1 MFSGLPHKADSSGSP
16 RHVAVGP
23 HPDMDGCY
31 FLIANGFVTSRAHS
45 MKRSARGFNVRF
57 RGVTTTAGQGRC
69 GRSTD
74 SALRPYRAALRRSTE
89 FAKTVMW
96 SLSAT
101 RWLRSG
107 TDNVNRLPFGIFSP
121 RCSYASAKRE

>member
-1 MFSGLPHKADSSGSP
+1 MSGLGQTRTSADVFDTTASP
-16 RHVAVGP
+16 PRPDIPDSPSDVAEGP

-89 FAKTVMW
+89 LAKTVMW
-96 SLSAT
+96 
-101 RWLRSG
+101 
-107 TDNVNRLPFGIFSP
+107 
-121 RCSYASAKRE
+121 